1 MLNLD
6 FQNPDVGCEMQLF
19 FFLSLCISCGTNDTR
34 ALCLVVES
42 KLSSTAERELWIF
55 GGQGCISDLLF
66 WPGSCWERQQLAQ
79 TALGAPALGG
89 LEEDRRRRDQSCFCK
104 TSPSGLH
111 CTPPPPHLPP
121 PPPKWKSQQ
130 IAFEPNILLK
140 FDSLLRYSDLFA
152 YFHHHIESKVRR
164 ELSLHL
170 L

>member
-19 FFLSLCISCGTNDTR
+19 FFSSLCISCGTNDTR

-66 WPGSCWERQQLAQ
+66 WPGSCWERQQLTQ

-89 LEEDRRRRDQSCFCK
+89 VEEDRRRRRDQSRFCK

-111 CTPPPPHLPP
+111 CTPPPP
-121 PPPKWKSQQ
+121 PKWKSQLELDKFGQ

-140 FDSLLRYSDLFA
+140 FDTLLRYSDLFA
-152 YFHHHIESKVRR
+152 YFHHRIES
-164 ELSLHL
+164 
-170 L
+170 